1 MSAGDSMKISK
12 KQHKSFHDYIY
23 SFYNDTDG
31 IYPIKNITHSMID
44 VAINKY
50 VKDYSNKW
58 GDGDSVDREFVRDI
72 ILEDNNVFWG
82 TAI

>member
-1 MSAGDSMKISK
+1 MSAGDSMKISNE
-12 KQHKSFHDYIY
+12 QHKSFHDYIY

-31 IYPIKNITHSMID
+31 VYPIKNITHSMID
-44 VAINKY
+44 IAIEKY
-50 VKDYSNKW
+50 IKDYSNKW
-58 GDGDSVDREFVRDI
+58 GDGDSMDREFVRDI